1 MNAPGPRCYAF
12 ERFHLDPLRGQLTNG
27 GTPIGLRPKSLAVL
41 HYLVSHPRRLIGKD
55 ELLAA
60 VWGKVIV
67 TEDSLV
73 QCVREIRRALGDVE
87 QRIIRTIPRS
97 GYVFVAEVEEQAPVP
112 LVESPTAPML
122 ASAPPGTDGSAS
134 RWLDLASWLGGRS
147 LAAAGF
153 VALAAAAL
161 VWLLFGR
168 SSGGDT
174 GANITAPLSAP
185 PLSIVVLPLANIGGD
200 PEHEYF
206 ANGLTNDLTTDLGR
220 IPASLV
226 ISHNSARRYR
236 GKEVDSRR
244 LGRELGVRY
253 VLEGSVQRLGDD
265 VRVNLRLID
274 AESGAQRWAERFEGP
289 RAELPQ
295 MQGNIV
301 RRIAQTLEIRLLE
314 AEADR
319 SAREITRNPDAQD
332 LLMRGWALWE
342 RRKPADNAAARELFT
357 QALTADPN
365 FSLAWVGLA
374 NTHLSDLHAGWSDDR
389 EASLQAAEQ
398 AMNRAYAIGPHHRD
412 VNAGRGYVLF
422 FRGDIELALAAFD
435 AEIETNAGN
444 ALAHVWRA
452 LMLISLGRPAE
463 ALPSVERG
471 IALSPRDVDSN
482 VFYRTTAHANFSLGR
497 FDDAVSWSQKAV
509 SYTPTYA
516 KGYAFLAAAAALNGD
531 GATAAS
537 ALGSFQR
544 LQPKY
549 VSIAAFKQSMMPGEV
564 RMFDATPRFWEGLQK
579 AGLPLI

>member
-27 GTPIGLRPKSLAVL
+27 GTPIELRPKSLAVL

-60 VWGKVIV
+60 VWGRVIV

-73 QCVREIRRALGDVE
+73 QCVREIRRALRDVD

-97 GYVFVAEVEEQAPVP
+97 GYMFIAQVEELAPVP
-112 LVESPTAPML
+112 LGEPSMAP
-122 ASAPPGTDGSAS
+122 SAS
-134 RWLDLASWLGGRS
+134 TPPSSSESGAPRWPDFARWLHARWFAAGGFAAI
-147 LAAAGF
+147 AAA
-153 VALAAAAL
+153 VL
-161 VWLLFGR
+161 VWLLFVR
-168 SSGGDT
+168 SSDE
-174 GANITAPLSAP
+174 GAGVNISAPLSAP

-220 IPASLV
+220 IPTSLV
-226 ISHNSARRYR
+226 ISHNSARAYR

-265 VRVNLRLID
+265 VRVNLRLLD
-274 AESGAQRWAERFEGP
+274 AESGAQGWAERFEGP
-289 RAELPQ
+289 RAQLPQ
-295 MQGNIV
+295 LQASIV

-319 SAREITRNPDAQD
+319 SARERTLDPDAQD

-342 RRKPADNAAARELFT
+342 RRQSADNALAREFFT
-357 QALTADPN
+357 RAIGADPE

-389 EASLQAAEQ
+389 DASLNAAEE
-398 AMNRAYAIGPHHRD
+398 AMNRAYAIGPRHRE

-435 AEIETNAGN
+435 AEVETNPGN

-452 LMLISLGRPAE
+452 LMLISLGRPEE

-471 IALSPRDVDSN
+471 IALSPRDVDLN
-482 VFYRTTAHANFSLGR
+482 VFYRTMAHADFSLGR
-497 FDDAVSWSQKAV
+497 FDEAVAWSQRAVSH
-509 SYTPTYA
+509 TPKYA

-531 GATAAS
+531 AATATS
-537 ALGSFQR
+537 ALASFER

-549 VSIAAFKQSMMPGEV
+549 VSVAAFKGSMMPGEV
-564 RMFDATPRFWEGLQK
+564 RMFDSTPRFWEGLQK
-579 AGLPLI
+579 AGLPLL